1 MESAPVENV
10 LASSQRFRRHRSEGM
25 SIVRSVRVAATEQP
39 YFESTVVARHKIPIE
54 VICLE
59 LATYFKYGI
68 IHRICRRGS
77 VVEQLFRK
85 QQVVRSIRIVGL
97 SILG

>member
-1 MESAPVENV
+1 MIAAKVSVP
-10 LASSQRFRRHRSEGM
+10 SEGKGIDR
-25 SIVRSVRVAATEQP
+25 SARIVPTNQP
-39 YFESTVVARHKIPIE
+39 LFESTLVARHKIHRE
-54 VICLE
+54 VICNQ
-59 LATYFKYGI
+59 LAAYAKYGSI
-68 IHRICRRGS
+68 YRICRRGS

>member
-1 MESAPVENV
+1 
-10 LASSQRFRRHRSEGM
+10 M
-25 SIVRSVRVAATEQP
+25 SIVKSVRVAATEQP
-39 YFESTVVARHKIPIE
+39 FFESTVVARHKIRRE
-54 VICLE
+54 VICDQ
-59 LATYFKYGI
+59 LAAHTIYGNI
-68 IHRICRRGS
+68 DRICRRGS

>member
-39 YFESTVVARHKIPIE
+39 LFESTLVARHQIRT
-54 VICLE
+54 VDICNQ
-59 LATYFKYGI
+59 LAAHTIYGN

>member
-1 MESAPVENV
+1 
-10 LASSQRFRRHRSEGM
+10 M

-39 YFESTVVARHKIPIE
+39 LFDSGTVAPALTRRE

-59 LATYFKYGI
+59 LAAYFKYGN

-97 SILG
+97 RILG

>member
-1 MESAPVENV
+1 M
-10 LASSQRFRRHRSEGM
+10 
-25 SIVRSVRVAATEQP
+25 RSVRVAATEQP
-39 YFESTVVARHKIPIE
+39 LYDSGTVAPALTRRE
-54 VICLE
+54 VIWRE
-59 LATYFKYGI
+59 LAAYFKYGN